1 MHGGDGHLSVAVSV
15 HVCPPPFF
23 WLSEGV
29 INGTPSFYVSFIM
42 HVIINSAS
50 GDNFERALNSS
61 QMLVSFH
68 ALRVGPGNLNPSVS
82 KIVFTITQ
90 AAKARKRPKIA
101 YKIIDFPWVIL
112 LREPPEV
119 SQIIPPARS
128 AIIST
133 GRPISRRRKFMTFLI
148 P

>member
-1 MHGGDGHLSVAVSV
+1 MVGGGAV
-15 HVCPPPFF
+15 PLGPA
-23 WLSEGV
+23 
-29 INGTPSFYVSFIM
+29 GTVES
-42 HVIINSAS
+42 
-50 GDNFERALNSS
+50 ALNSS
-61 QMLVSFH
+61 QILVSLQ
-68 ALRVGPGNLNPSVS
+68 ALGVGPGNLKPSVS

-112 LREPPEV
+112 LGEPPEV